1 MKVVL
6 QCLFLS
12 PFCSRKMVA
21 EVYGSKS
28 LTTKPIDSSKKLKKA
43 DSQLLQKAAVP
54 EPIVMH
60 GSADL
65 SSTSGLSPSASS
77 CDTQSEHKIDD
88 TDDGLSIMASQIHSD
103 GTVATVQGQR
113 SSIFKSECTIKDK
126 VCKLIIDGGSFTN
139 VISSD
144 VVLAL
149 SLSTWRLPTPRYMQW
164 MNQSGTLKITHKAR
178 VKFLVGTY
186 IDTVDCDVAPLTAC

>member
-28 LTTKPIDSSKKLKKA
+28 LTTKPIDSSKQLKKA

-54 EPIVMH
+54 EPTVMH

-65 SSTSGLSPSASS
+65 SSISGLHPSASS
-77 CDTQSEHKIDD
+77 CDTQFEHKIDD
-88 TDDGLSIMASQIHSD
+88 TDDGLSMMASEIQ
-103 GTVATVQGQR
+103 VM
-113 SSIFKSECTIKDK
+113 
-126 VCKLIIDGGSFTN
+126 
-139 VISSD
+139 
-144 VVLAL
+144 VLL
-149 SLSTWRLPTPRYMQW
+149 LL
-164 MNQSGTLKITHKAR
+164 
-178 VKFLVGTY
+178 
-186 IDTVDCDVAPLTAC
+186 